1 MPNPSFWERT
11 KAPGG
16 YYDQTMSLGPIA
28 PLAAHFGSPSHL
40 AMAGAGAG
48 VGAATGG
55 VLAHLAQKKKRVALE
70 AMADAVSRNRS
81 WKDRLPFMGRE
92 SKNTIN
98 MLRSHAKSG
107 YSGKLT
113 GAAAILGAIAGAG
126 LMHNIGNTVRTAHA
140 AQQHVNKT
148 ASCVKSFSKEAGLL
162 QTTGELIAGGVRK
175 IAPKTA
181 TVLNTAVSEVPGAIK
196 AFNVAKPLVSAT
208 PVAKSI
214 GSSLSL
220 PRAPIGGSTGAFA
233 GSRGA
238 FSSVS
243 RY

>member
-55 VLAHLAQKKKRVALE
+55 VLAHLAQRKKRAALE

-98 MLRSHAKSG
+98 MLRGHAKSG

-113 GAAAILGAIAGAG
+113 GAAAIVGALAGAG

-148 ASCVKSFSKEAGLL
+148 ASCVKSFE
-162 QTTGELIAGGVRK
+162 
-175 IAPKTA
+175 KTA
-181 TVLNTAVSEVPGAIK
+181 LLGTGMLTNAIAKKAPNLAHVLGAEIGEVKPAIQAALSTRKLTA
-196 AFNVAKPLVSAT
+196 
-208 PVAKSI
+208 PVAQATV
-214 GSSLSL
+214 
-220 PRAPIGGSTGAFA
+220 RRFRPIGGSTGAF
-233 GSRGA
+233 
-238 FSSVS
+238 VHQT
-243 RY
+243 